1 MRNPGKTRKAT
12 VIITI
17 FMVTL
22 ASGAGYGQSAD
33 DKQQK
38 INIMKEIVLPE
49 PSMAGNISLEETLG
63 LRRSVRRFT
72 GEPLSMAD
80 LSQLLWAAQ
89 GVTRADKGF
98 RTAPSAGA
106 TFPME
111 IFLVCAQ
118 VNGLEAGLYR
128 YSTGSHNLLM
138 LKSGDLRERLLETAL
153 MQKWLSQAAAI
164 LVVCADYSRTTGRY
178 GDRGIRYVHM
188 ESGHLGQNIA
198 LQAVALGLGT
208 TMVGAFDDH
217 ELSAVLDLPT
227 ELQPLYIIPVGRPQ
241 Q

>member
-1 MRNPGKTRKAT
+1 MRNIGKTRKAT

-17 FMVTL
+17 LMVTL
-22 ASGAGYGQSAD
+22 ASGDGHGQSN

-38 INIMKEIVLPE
+38 KHIMKEIELPE
-49 PSMAGNISLEETLG
+49 PLLSGTVSLEEALG
-63 LRRSVRRFT
+63 MRSSVRSFT

-128 YSTGSHNLLM
+128 YRTGSHNLLM

-188 ESGHLGQNIA
+188 ESGHVGQNIA

-208 TMVGAFDDH
+208 TMVGAFNDH
-217 ELSAVLDLPT
+217 ELSVALDLPQ
-227 ELQPLYIIPVGRPQ
+227 ELQPLYIIPVGKPRQ
-241 Q
+241 